1 MFAELWLAGEVGSEA
16 VVRLLKARRGNDYH
30 VFSRHDEKVHAIAR
44 KKVP

>member
-1 MFAELWLAGEVGSEA
+1 MAGEVGSEA

-30 VFSRHDEKVHAIAR
+30 DEKVHAIAG